1 MSKVYFEPGNLEGR
15 QGSLIE
21 NFFLLVI
28 FKKKIGIK
36 IFLFWKDGAHG
47 TTLNKEVN
55 CFSKGNTRVEEIY
68 WWLSITK
75 GRDLRERR
83 QIRKRAGT

>member
-15 QGSLIE
+15 QGSHRKLFSLGY
-21 NFFLLVI
+21 NFF
-28 FKKKIGIK
+28 KKIGIK

-47 TTLNKEVN
+47 TTLHKEVN